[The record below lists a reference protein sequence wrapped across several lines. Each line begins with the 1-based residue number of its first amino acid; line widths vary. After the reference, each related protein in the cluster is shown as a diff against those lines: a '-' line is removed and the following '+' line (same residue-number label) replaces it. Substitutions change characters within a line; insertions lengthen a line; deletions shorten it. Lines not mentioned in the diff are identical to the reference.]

1 MANKIKSVYVCT
13 ECGYKAPKWFG
24 QCPGCA
30 EWNTLIEEQI
40 HESSSKSVNKVLK
53 SIDSA
58 ISLEDINVDS
68 EIRYITGISELDRVL
83 GGGIVKGSVILLSG
97 DPGIGK
103 STLLMQICGKLA
115 DKKVLY
121 ITGEESIRQLKLRAE
136 RIGVNNSNISLMSE
150 TDVLAI
156 KEYIIT
162 TKPDLVMIDSIQT
175 MYLDELNSSSGSVSQ
190 VRECTNIILRICK
203 SLEIPGIL
211 VGHVNKDGAIAGP
224 KVMEH
229 IVDAVLY
236 FEGDKNYTYRILRA
250 VKNRYGSTNEIG
262 VFEMD
267 DTGLNEVANPSAAL
281 IADRTSGVSGTC
293 ICCTLE
299 GSRPILA
306 ELQSLVTTS
315 GFGSPRRMSSG
326 CDYNRLSLILA
337 VLEKRLGFY
346 FSNLDVYL
354 NVIGGLRIEE
364 PAVDLS
370 IALALISGL
379 KDKPIP
385 DNTVA
390 FGEIGLAGEIRSVP
404 GSVSRINEIS
414 RLGFTKCIV
423 PKAVWS
429 QIKNRDFGSIEIIP
443 VKDIREAIDVI
454 F

>member
-1 MANKIKSVYVCT
+1 MANKVKSVYVCT

-24 QCPGCA
+24 QCPGCG
-30 EWNTLIEEQI
+30 EWNTLVEEVI
-40 HESSSKSVNKVLK
+40 SESNKNATKSSHIIS
-53 SIDSA
+53 SA
-58 ISLEDINVDS
+58 VSLNDISVDS
-68 EIRYITGISELDRVL
+68 EIRYVTGISELDRVL

-103 STLLMQICGKLA
+103 STLLMQICGKLS
-115 DKKVLY
+115 DKKILY

-136 RIGVNNSNISLMSE
+136 RIGVNNSNIALMSE

-156 KEYIIT
+156 KEYIISS
-162 TKPDLVMIDSIQT
+162 KPDLVMIDSIQT

-190 VRECTNIILRICK
+190 VRECTNIILRTCK

-267 DTGLNEVANPSAAL
+267 DTGLNEVVNPSAAL

-299 GSRPILA
+299 GTRPILA

-315 GFGSPRRMSSG
+315 GFGSPRRMSTG

-346 FSNLDVYL
+346 FSSLDVYL
-354 NVIGGLRIEE
+354 NVIGGLRLEE

-385 DNTVA
+385 DDTVA

-404 GSVSRINEIS
+404 GAVSRINEIS
-414 RLGFTKCIV
+414 RLGFSKCIV
-423 PKAVWS
+423 PKAVWG
-429 QIKNRDFGSIEIIP
+429 QIKNRDFGSIEIVP
-443 VKDIREAIDVI
+443 VKDIREAINVV

>member
-1 MANKIKSVYVCT
+1 MANKIKSEYVCN
-13 ECGYKAPKWFG
+13 ECGYRAPKWFG
-24 QCPGCA
+24 QCPGCS
-30 EWNTLIEEQI
+30 EWNTLVEEQVTI
-40 HESSSKSVNKVLK
+40 QNTKSVIKTPH
-53 SIDSA
+53 SITSA
-58 ISLEDINVDS
+58 ISLKDISVDS
-68 EIRYITGISELDRVL
+68 EIRYVTGISELDRVL

-115 DKKVLY
+115 DKNVLY
-121 ITGEESIRQLKLRAE
+121 ITGEESTRQLKLRAQ
-136 RIGVNNSNISLMSE
+136 RLGVNNSNISLMSE

-156 KEYIIT
+156 KEYIIS

-190 VRECTNIILRICK
+190 VRECTNIILRTCK

-267 DTGLNEVANPSAAL
+267 DAGLSEVANPSAAL
-281 IADRTSGVSGTC
+281 IADRTCGVSGAC

-315 GFGSPRRMSSG
+315 GFGAPRRMATG

-354 NVIGGLRIEE
+354 NVIGGLRLDE

-370 IALALISGL
+370 IALSLISGL

-385 DNTVA
+385 DNVVA

-404 GSVSRINEIS
+404 GAISRINEIS

-423 PKAVWS
+423 PKAVWP

-443 VKDIREAIDVI
+443 VKNIREAIDVI